1 MKNSPATPNEM
12 IVYYAGLRD
21 EYENP
26 NRTANEKELI
36 LKIATKRFEKIDKN
50 DLDNSGA
57 FKEGVDYNWDEL
69 GLGLPEE
76 YWIIKDE
83 KTGKLIGVESGNDFS
98 EVDGIIEEYRNLPDH
113 YTVELEQ
120 LNLQL

>member
-1 MKNSPATPNEM
+1 MKNSPATPIEM
-12 IVYYAGLRD
+12 IVYYADLRE

-36 LKIATKRFEKIDKN
+36 LKIAVKRFGEIDKN

-76 YWIIKDE
+76 YWVIKDE
-83 KTGKLIGVESGNDFS
+83 KTGKLIGVEIVNDFPG
-98 EVDGIIEEYRNLPDH
+98 VDDVIEEYRSLADH
-113 YTVELEQ
+113 YVVELGQ
-120 LNLQL
+120 FNP